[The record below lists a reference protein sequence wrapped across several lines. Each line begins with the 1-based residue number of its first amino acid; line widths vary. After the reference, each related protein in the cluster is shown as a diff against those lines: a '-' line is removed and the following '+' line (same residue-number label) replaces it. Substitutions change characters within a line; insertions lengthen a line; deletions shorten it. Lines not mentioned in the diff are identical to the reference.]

1 MSVST
6 SASLHSQHLKH
17 PSLSP
22 EEHLRYSRHLMLP
35 GFDEEQ
41 QSSLKAARV
50 LLVGAGGLG
59 CPVGLYLAAAG
70 VGTLGVCDDDV
81 IELHNLQRQIAHQTD
96 DIGTSKTE
104 SLIQAMAGI
113 NPLVQYNPHPCRLTV
128 ENVVSIISGYDLVI
142 DGTDNFTTRFLLAD
156 ACHFQKIPLLQG
168 SVYQYSGQLGFFLP
182 DEGPCFRCLFPAPP
196 GQNALAPCGEAG
208 VLGVVPGLIGTMMA
222 TEAIHFFTTP
232 TSQYPERVGRWFHV
246 GTRPWSQRILTL
258 TQDPG
263 CPLCGDTPLIHSLQ
277 EEKPVCSVSEISP
290 EEFISWEAALK
301 MIQEDVI
308 GSLVV
313 LDVRNPEEYQGFHLS
328 QAINIPLMNLSEASL
343 LEMIPS
349 QALSSQSL
357 QGSHSPQTQIIVYC
371 QKGQRS
377 QVALE
382 KLKSLG
388 YQRVKSVLGGVSAL
402 DVKLK
407 ETLK

>member
-1 MSVST
+1 
-6 SASLHSQHLKH
+6 
-17 PSLSP
+17 
-22 EEHLRYSRHLMLP
+22 
-35 GFDEEQ
+35 
-41 QSSLKAARV
+41 
-50 LLVGAGGLG
+50 LG

-70 VGTLGVCDDDV
+70 VGSLGVCDDDV

-96 DIGTSKTE
+96 GIGTSKTQ

-113 NPLVQYNPHPCRLTV
+113 NPLVHYNAHPCRLTV
-128 ENVVSIISGYDLVI
+128 ENVESIISGYDLVI

-156 ACHFQKIPLLQG
+156 ACYFQKIPLLQG

-208 VLGVVPGLIGTMMA
+208 VLGVVPGLVGTMMA

-232 TSQYPERVGRWFHV
+232 TSQYLQRVGRWFHV

-258 TQDPG
+258 TQDPA
-263 CPLCGDTPLIHSLQ
+263 CPLCGKNPVIHSLQ

-290 EEFISWEAALK
+290 EDLISWEGALK
-301 MIQEDVI
+301 MIEDDSS

-313 LDVRNPEEYQGFHLS
+313 LDVRNPEEYQGFHLP
-328 QAINIPLMNLSEASL
+328 QALNIPLMNLSEKSL
-343 LEMIPS
+343 LEKIPS
-349 QALSSQSL
+349 QSLSSQSL
-357 QGSHSPQTQIIVYC
+357 LGSDSSQTQIIVYC

-382 KLKSLG
+382 KLKSFG
-388 YQRVKSVLGGVSAL
+388 YLRVKSVVGGISAL
-402 DVKLK
+402 DVQLK
-407 ETLK
+407 EAFK